1 MNGNLFPTHLRKL
14 RNLSP
19 HCSRTGRAD
28 KMGTHVVN
36 NVFLAQIKDLLVIK
50 LADDASVG
58 NGCGRTAAVSTPVGP
73 PPQTTKLSKRFR
85 SSSDVDGSEAIS
97 KLSAKQ
103 TDERG
108 EFGVEK
114 YPPKMR
120 RRMA

>member
-1 MNGNLFPTHLRKL
+1 
-14 RNLSP
+14 
-19 HCSRTGRAD
+19 
-28 KMGTHVVN
+28 MGTHVVN

-50 LADDASVG
+50 LAANASVE

-73 PPQTTKLSKRFR
+73 PPHTTKLSKRFR

-103 TDERG
+103 TDERE
-108 EFGVEK
+108 EFEVER
-114 YPPKMR
+114 YSPSTR